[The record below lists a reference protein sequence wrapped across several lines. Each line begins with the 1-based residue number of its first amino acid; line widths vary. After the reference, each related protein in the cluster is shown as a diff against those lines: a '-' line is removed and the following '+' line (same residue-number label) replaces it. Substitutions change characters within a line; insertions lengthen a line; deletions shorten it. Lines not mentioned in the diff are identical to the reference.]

1 MECCADLR
9 LFFATGRGSVTQ
21 DMHGTRQM
29 GFGLLKSFLPDRA
42 REMRIL
48 RGPFRGAVVVMAP
61 RNSMRKVLGL
71 YEHELNSWL
80 ELTLPR
86 VERVLD
92 VGANDGYFTF
102 GCAAAFRRLG
112 KAGEIIAFEPEQQH
126 VDMLRE
132 SVRKQPIGATQ
143 ITLLQTLVGAEIGA
157 GSTTLDAVRWRT
169 GDPESRTHTLVKI
182 DVEGAELN
190 VLNGALSWLN
200 SDNYF
205 VIEVHDESYLES
217 ITRLFASRDLLL
229 IRIDQQPLPLLGRER
244 RAETNWW
251 LASDL
256 GESRRMKAT

>member
-1 MECCADLR
+1 
-9 LFFATGRGSVTQ
+9 
-21 DMHGTRQM
+21 M
-29 GFGLLKSFLPDRA
+29 GFGLVKSLLPDRA
-42 REMRIL
+42 RAMRIL

-112 KAGEIIAFEPEQQH
+112 TAGEIIAFEPEQQH
-126 VDMLRE
+126 IDMLRE
-132 SVRKQPIGATQ
+132 SVKKQPTGATQ
-143 ITLLQTLVGAEIGA
+143 IGLLQMVVGAEIGA
-157 GSTTLDAVRWRT
+157 RTTTLDAVRWLT

-182 DVEGAELN
+182 DVEGAELD
-190 VLNGALSWLN
+190 VLNGASSWLN

-205 VIEVHDESYLES
+205 LIEVHEESFLES
-217 ITRLFASRDLLL
+217 ITRLFTSRDMLLT
-229 IRIDQQPLPLLGRER
+229 RINQQPLPLLGRER
-244 RAETNWW
+244 RAETNCW
-251 LASDL
+251 LASVDGGRL
-256 GESRRMKAT
+256 SECGELLFSFQR